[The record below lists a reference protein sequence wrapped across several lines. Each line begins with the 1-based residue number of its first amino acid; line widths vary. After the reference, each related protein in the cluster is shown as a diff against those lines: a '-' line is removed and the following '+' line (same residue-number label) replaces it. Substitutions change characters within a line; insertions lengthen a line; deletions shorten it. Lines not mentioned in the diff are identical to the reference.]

1 MKITRNHLSLATS
14 IIILTAVMV
23 IWPNLFLWSKFVH
36 PPDWAEHLPAPVFTG
51 SYVSFVCLIPA
62 ALGADNFS
70 SAKRDLFVAVVVTP
84 LFAVATYALNPEH
97 QNEHLL
103 FNVVFHYIWIIL
115 FCMLILAAILA
126 AIKKSLVVGGHIA
139 NPHIKR

>member
-1 MKITRNHLSLATS
+1 MKNTRNHLSLATS
-14 IIILTAVMV
+14 IIILAAVMV
-23 IWPNLFLWSKFVH
+23 IWPNLFLWSKVVH
-36 PPDWAEHLPAPVFTG
+36 LPDWAEHLPAPVFTG

-70 SAKRDLFVAVVVTP
+70 SAKRVLFVAVVVTP

-115 FCMLILAAILA
+115 FCMLIPAAILA
-126 AIKKSLVVGGHIA
+126 AIKKIIGSRGTHS
-139 NPHIKR
+139 